1 LDQEFEAQER
11 MKQQLKIEEISVPPN
26 VSYG

>member
-1 LDQEFEAQER
+1 

-26 VSYG
+26 VSYGWEKIVFE